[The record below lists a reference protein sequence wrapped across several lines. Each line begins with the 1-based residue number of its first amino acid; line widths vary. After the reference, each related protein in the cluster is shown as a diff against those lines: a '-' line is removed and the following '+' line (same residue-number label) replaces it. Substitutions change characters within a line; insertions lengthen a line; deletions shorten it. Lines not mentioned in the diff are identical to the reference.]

1 MKQTKKKLCSI
12 IGELTTFFFTIG
24 AGDFSIRVSPWEDGY
39 RVEASCRYDPA
50 CRRQVERMEQLLHAE
65 RNDGIEEA
73 YWELA
78 GVSDLGADT
87 ELTLLG
93 QMVDR
98 AELTVEEDRLAVT
111 LFKRT
116 E

>member
-12 IGELTTFFFTIG
+12 IGELTTFFFSIG
-24 AGDFSIRVSPWEDGY
+24 ADEFTNHTARLEDGY
-39 RVEASCRYDPA
+39 QVEASSRYDPA
-50 CRRQVERMEQLLHAE
+50 FRHQVERMEQLLHAE
-65 RNDGIEEA
+65 RNEGIEEV

-87 ELTLLG
+87 EMTLLG

-98 AELTVEEDRLAVT
+98 AEMVVEEGHLSVV
-111 LFKRT
+111 LFKKKD
-116 E
+116 